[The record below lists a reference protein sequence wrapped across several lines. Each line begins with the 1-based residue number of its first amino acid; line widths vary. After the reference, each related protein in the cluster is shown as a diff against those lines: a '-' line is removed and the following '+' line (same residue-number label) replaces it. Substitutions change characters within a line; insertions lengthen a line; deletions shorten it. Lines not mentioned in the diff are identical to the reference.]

1 MKTFA
6 RLFVIAILLAPL
18 TGVTSAQQEQQ
29 TAPVQNKKETFSMTY
44 TRSVGDMGVAAFG
57 GPGQNFVFLSSE
69 MSFDGKVVK
78 GAPYSAQTVRTF
90 TQTLSDGN
98 HISRQSGGAIY
109 RDSEGRTRRETAF
122 GNLGSWSAQNDVPQT
137 IFINDP
143 VANVNYVLNPHDH
156 TAVKMTFNSDAIRKS
171 RSEINTVKRAR
182 VVAGGP
188 GTPPLQMPDGP
199 ATTMMMK
206 GGDLQY
212 FASDKS
218 NVKTEE
224 LGTQSFD
231 GVDAQGTRT
240 TMTIPAGKIGNEAPI
255 QIVDERW
262 YSPDLQVVVMTRHN
276 DPQSGETIYKL
287 TNVNRG
293 EQPAS
298 LFTVPS
304 DYTMKDE
311 PATLKLNMIERRRHS
326 SGDEQQ
332 Q

>member
-1 MKTFA
+1 
-6 RLFVIAILLAPL
+6 
-18 TGVTSAQQEQQ
+18 
-29 TAPVQNKKETFSMTY
+29 
-44 TRSVGDMGVAAFG
+44 VGEAGVAAFA
-57 GPGQNFVFLSSE
+57 GPGQNFVYLSSE

-122 GNLGSWSAQNDVPQT
+122 GNMGSWSAQNDAPQT

-143 VANVNYVLNPHDH
+143 VANVNYVLNPNDH
-156 TAVKMTFNSDAIRKS
+156 TAVKMTFNTSSQVHAAVKGSIDGSVDKETADAIRKS
-171 RSEINTVKRAR
+171 RSEIDAMKRAR

-188 GTPPLQMPDGP
+188 GAPPLQMPDGP
-199 ATTMMMK
+199 ATTMIMK

-212 FASDKS
+212 FAGDKS
-218 NVKTEE
+218 NVKTED

-332 Q
+332 QQQ